1 MMLAFKAA
9 LVASSLLLVN
19 LIGEVM
25 ADLMSSRSFYLIP
38 EKVHSLN
45 RRSTTDLA
53 NDTLRTEIPL
63 VILTLKMGDES
74 NKSG

>member
-19 LIGEVM
+19 LIREVM
-25 ADLMSSRSFYLIP
+25 ADLLSSRSFNLTP